1 MDTSEPDLLTAQQ
14 LGAIRRLAAAKHG
27 RMDPEE
33 MLSGIAPQSYY
44 SYAGGGV
51 VRHNS
56 GNKVGVYHGKDEA
69 FRKEY
74 KK

>member
-1 MDTSEPDLLTAQQ
+1 
-14 LGAIRRLAAAKHG
+14 
-27 RMDPEE
+27 